1 MDCFGVKM
9 KTQMHM
15 LLEAVR
21 FKNKDL
27 AYEWKNT
34 DTWITLEHLLEA
46 NSPAMGFVSIVQIL
60 FTLIKNVISLKLSV
74 KERNL

>member
-1 MDCFGVKM
+1 M

-21 FKNKDL
+21 CKNKDL

-46 NSPAMGFVSIVQIL
+46 NSPSMGFVSIHHD
-60 FTLIKNVISLKLSV
+60 IKNYILWYHINDFIKQLFHMQA
-74 KERNL
+74 R